1 VEADPLAPLLFV
13 IKLGLYGS
21 ALLAAG
27 LALHATVNIVAR
39 ADYSRAMRSATLA
52 GVVALFFAGLRLGL
66 ANVQLGGG
74 NALLDPATLSWT
86 WPALGQSLAA
96 TASGAVALATGWW
109 LRSGI
114 AAGIGAVA
122 LAIPFGLTG
131 HNQALDSPGLAP
143 WAVALHILIAA
154 FWLAGPI
161 TLWPTRKLED
171 AALIRR
177 MTRFSDLTVAAVPL
191 LFLLGLWL
199 ALLLAGGWTPLL
211 TSLYG
216 QLLLAKLGAASF
228 ALDAITPRARSRTA
242 RAQTDAWSRRG
253 SFSDCAL
260 RHRRGDQLDGSAVA
274 LEFPLG
280 GPVGTQPVG
289 VRA

>member
-1 VEADPLAPLLFV
+1 MEADPLAPVLFA

-27 LALHATVNIVAR
+27 LALHASLNIVAR
-39 ADYSRAMRSATLA
+39 ADHARAMRSATLA
-52 GVVALFFAGLRLGL
+52 SVVAAFFAALRLGL

-74 NALLDPATLSWT
+74 DSLLDPATLSWT
-86 WPALGQSLAA
+86 WPALGPSLTA
-96 TASGAVALATGWW
+96 TAIGAVALATAWR
-109 LRSGI
+109 LRSRI
-114 AAGIGAVA
+114 AAGLGAVA
-122 LAIPFGLTG
+122 LAISFGLTG
-131 HNQALDSPGLAP
+131 HSQALDFPGLAP
-143 WAVALHILIAA
+143 WAVALHVLIAA

-161 TLWPTRKLED
+161 TLWPTRDLEE

-177 MTRFSDLTVAAVPL
+177 LARFSDLAVAAVPL

-228 ALDAITPRARSRTA
+228 ALALGAYNKTIVATRLRADPEAGRRALKLTLGLDAVLFLIAL
-242 RAQTDAWSRRG
+242 
-253 SFSDCAL
+253 CAIAAATSL
-260 RHRRGDQLDGSAVA
+260 T
-274 LEFPLG
+274 
-280 GPVGTQPVG
+280 GPPSP
-289 VRA
+289 